1 MSDVSLSGN
10 MTMDVQT
17 LQSMVDQ
24 GGAAGNQSIQDFA
37 LAVMREAQQKGN
49 GQEAQA
55 ASNIAGSLNDGTYSQ
70 GASNDALYAS
80 LQGQSVD
87 SVGLGIEN
95 TRNRIV
101 SGDSSSSIAHD
112 LDALGTEIGGDDGA
126 KLRAIAAQV
135 SNGTATTTSAV
146 SLLNQL
152 GQQHGLPDVTTGSS
166 SGAATTTPLSV
177 NLRGGVEQ
185 GEEAGAFFAAMFGS
199 QQLKFSSTDEFPTL
213 DKNEK
218 NA

>member
-24 GGAAGNQSIQDFA
+24 GGSAGNQSIQDFA

-87 SVGLGIEN
+87 SAGLGIEN

-135 SNGTATTTSAV
+135 SNGMATPASAMP
-146 SLLNQL
+146 LLNQL
-152 GQQHGLPDVTTGSS
+152 GQQHNLQDVTMGTR
-166 SGAATTTPLSV
+166 SGAPAAMPLSTDM
-177 NLRGGVEQ
+177 LGTIEEGA
-185 GEEAGAFFAAMFGS
+185 EAGAFFAAMFGS
-199 QQLKFSSTDEFPTL
+199 QQQKLPTFNE
-213 DKNEK
+213 NEK

>member
-1 MSDVSLSGN
+1 MATGDSTIPSQPRAS
-10 MTMDVQT
+10 
-17 LQSMVDQ
+17 
-24 GGAAGNQSIQDFA
+24 
-37 LAVMREAQQKGN
+37 EQQ
-49 GQEAQA
+49 
-55 ASNIAGSLNDGTYSQ
+55 AGSSEL
-70 GASNDALYAS
+70 LI
-80 LQGQSVD
+80 
-87 SVGLGIEN
+87 LGIGG
-95 TRNRIV
+95 TRCVLDKCQAFVHHR
-101 SGDSSSSIAHD
+101 SKAACRGDSSSSIVHD

-126 KLRAIAAQV
+126 KLKAIAAQV

-152 GQQHGLPDVTTGSS
+152 GQQHGLSDVTTGSS
-166 SGAATTTPLSV
+166 SGAFTTTPLSI
-177 NLRGGVEQ
+177 NLRSGVEQ